1 MKRSKIAGAV
11 ALSAALAF
19 GTAVPAFAVDEY
31 GTSVDNTTEAQ
42 RTENHKQNDTI
53 ATDVHVATMI
63 TNINVA
69 VPLNVT
75 IVADSAGGEVYK
87 PSGGLKH
94 YDDAGAFLPEGTTGY
109 RIENYSS
116 YPVKID
122 GVQVQENENGYWKLV
137 ASIDDENVAG
147 TIGDLNL
154 TLAPTAINNKMDDTT
169 GTVRVTKNEGNVATD
184 KAAETVKLEE
194 AVADT
199 VLPGWI
205 IDRMAPGTAE
215 PSIMGLLL
223 SGTSSK
229 LKNVNQ
235 SSVLLAGPDG
245 PEDESRYMPDDAF
258 KIVYTVAAAST
269 AAPAAT
275 PEP

>member
-1 MKRSKIAGAV
+1 MKKSKMIGAA
-11 ALSAALAF
+11 ALSAALAL

-31 GTSVDNTTEAQ
+31 GTSTDEITDDQ
-42 RTENHKQNDTI
+42 RTEDHKQNDSI

-75 IVADSAGGEVYK
+75 IVADSAGGAVLK

-94 YDDAGAFLPEGTTGY
+94 YDAAGAFVADGTTGY

-122 GVQVQENENGYWKLV
+122 GVKVEENENGYWKIV
-137 ASIDDENVAG
+137 GTIDDANVSG
-147 TIGDLNL
+147 TIGDLDL
-154 TLAPTAINNKMDDTT
+154 TLSPIAANNKKDDAT
-169 GTVRVTKNEGNVATD
+169 GAIQVTKNEGNVAAD
-184 KAAETVKLEE
+184 KADEVVALED
-194 AVADT
+194 ALTAAA
-199 VLPGWI
+199 LPGWI
-205 IDRMAPGTAE
+205 IDRMAPGTTE
-215 PSIMGLLL
+215 PSIMGLLID
-223 SGTSSK
+223 GTSSK

-235 SSVLLAGPDG
+235 NSVLLAGPDG
-245 PEDESRYMPDDAF
+245 PEDEDRFMPDDAF
-258 KIVYTVAAAST
+258 KIIYTVAAAST